1 MRSLRDILLGLTIIQ
16 VAILLTVTGVTF
28 VLIQN
33 VNIFIEETR
42 ERNLVA
48 SQAQR
53 VASEMLRAR
62 RLEKDYFIALNSA
75 APRVS
80 PEEQF
85 QRWEVAY
92 EDLGDALQGMEIY
105 MQTPEEAALYA
116 SWQETYNRYLQAFE
130 IVQQRPSVASG
141 TAQIANESMNAF
153 DDMLSEL
160 TEETRSF
167 ADQKVNEADQ
177 AWVDLLAQ
185 ERRTIPAIIGIGALA
200 IILTSVIG
208 GGMARW
214 LPRPLLALTK
224 QAERVADG
232 NLNVRVDDIAGNH
245 EVGRLGRAFN
255 HMTEQLSA
263 QQAAI
268 ATRTTELEQA
278 NTQQHALVEQLQK
291 SLEEQETL
299 DQTVRELSVPTIPIL
314 PGVLVV
320 PLVGAFDER
329 RAQNLQNRVLSTT
342 EQQRIAHVLLDVTGV
357 PVIDTQVAQMIIH
370 ITNSLQ
376 LLGAQPSLIGIRPE
390 VAQTLIHLG
399 IKFEHLSIYAD
410 LQSAIEHYL
419 SQDLKA
425 SRQHRL

>member
-16 VAILLTVTGVTF
+16 IAILLTVTGVTF

-33 VNIFIEETR
+33 VNTFIEETR

-62 RLEKDYFIALNSA
+62 RLEKDYFIALNST
-75 APRVS
+75 APRVG

-85 QRWEVAY
+85 QQWEVAY
-92 EDLGDALQGMEIY
+92 EDLGEALQGMEIY
-105 MQTPEEAALYA
+105 MQTPEEAALYT
-116 SWQETYNRYLQAFE
+116 SWQETYDRYLQAFE

-167 ADQKVNEADQ
+167 AEQKVNEADQ
-177 AWVDLLAQ
+177 AWLDLLVQ
-185 ERRTIPAIIGIGALA
+185 ETRTIPAIIGIGGIA
-200 IILTSVIG
+200 IILTSIIG
-208 GGMARW
+208 VGMARW

-224 QAERVADG
+224 QAEQVADG
-232 NLNVRVDDIAGNH
+232 NLEVRVDDIAGNH

-255 HMTEQLSA
+255 HMTEQLAA

-278 NTQQHALVEQLQK
+278 NTQQRALVEQLQK

-314 PGVLVV
+314 PGVLVI
-320 PLVGAFDER
+320 PLVGAFDEQ

-376 LLGAQPSLIGIRPE
+376 LLGAEPSLIGIRPE